1 MDLLRG
7 SRLLQRNSGHP
18 DIRISHISFCGV
30 SLKKVCTTIIKRLKT
45 DTNTCNSTDS
55 IMTETRKRVRRNMV
69 KTSAALTTK
78 ENTWNTYLLNIE
90 KAMFKK
96 FKLNSF

>member
-18 DIRISHISFCGV
+18 DIRNSLISFCGV
-30 SLKKVCTTIIKRLKT
+30 SLKKVCTTIIQRLKI
-45 DTNTCNSTDS
+45 DTNNSTDS
-55 IMTETRKRVRRNMV
+55 IMAETCKRVRRNMV
-69 KTSAALTTK
+69 KTSTALTTK

-90 KAMFKK
+90 KAGAGR
-96 FKLNSF
+96 SRRAV